1 MEKPHDKAVIPV
13 ESIELLRLDGEPA
26 PNNPARFSSFPAF
39 QLSSFPAFQ
48 LSSFPAV
55 SNWLRSIA
63 EMFPEAGHH
72 RIRFEVR
79 WKNGDVCVG
88 RYAARHPNNT
98 RFNGFNIGR
107 RIRQQADLLV
117 NIVPYHFAGPGRFE
131 IAERILQGELELPNE
146 TTTAGGLSEGTQPA
160 ANSPLH
166 TGTDQA
172 A

>member
-1 MEKPHDKAVIPV
+1 MEKSHGKAVVPV

-26 PNNPARFSSFPAF
+26 PDRARFSGFAAASR
-39 QLSSFPAFQ
+39 
-48 LSSFPAV
+48 
-55 SNWLRSIA
+55 WLQSLA
-63 EMFPEAGHH
+63 ETFPETGHH
-72 RIRFEVR
+72 RVRFEVR

-88 RYAARHPNNT
+88 RYAARHPTNT
-98 RFNGFNIGR
+98 RFKGFNIGR

-146 TTTAGGLSEGTQPA
+146 TTTCGGLSDAGPPA
-160 ANSPLH
+160 ANPPPH
-166 TGTDQA
+166 TGTHEA